1 MNRSYNN
8 LTPPLPEA
16 PLLPTIPEQIVQVGK
31 LAFER
36 RLSDIA
42 GGNIS
47 ARDGSQI
54 HITPTGAGQS
64 FLWQLDPQQILSAP
78 IASDEL
84 MQHPQHSKESIS
96 HLMVYRAFPEVG
108 AVIHA
113 HPFHVMVFCAA
124 LKPIPPLTLSAS
136 LFGEIGFLPDA
147 PLYSAEQGEHLLAY
161 FGSSVQH
168 RYLQRAAA
176 VLLPRHGIFIAA
188 RNLYTALD
196 TLERIDNSAYVNLAI
211 KNL

>member
-1 MNRSYNN
+1 M
-8 LTPPLPEA
+8 LTL
-16 PLLPTIPEQIVQVGK
+16 PEQIVQVGK

-47 ARDGSQI
+47 ARGGDTI
-54 HITPTGAGQS
+54 YITPTGAGQK
-64 FLWQLDPQQILSAP
+64 FLWELTPEQILSAP
-78 IASDEL
+78 IATDDL
-84 MQHPQHSKESIS
+84 MQQPEHSKESIS

-147 PLYSAEQGEHLLAY
+147 PLYSVEQGERLVTY
-161 FGSSVQH
+161 FAAQRH
-168 RYLQRAAA
+168 YLQRAAA

-188 RNLYTALD
+188 RDLYTALD
-196 TLERIDNSAYVNLAI
+196 TLERIDSSAYINLAVRA
-211 KNL
+211 L

>member
-1 MNRSYNN
+1 L
-8 LTPPLPEA
+8 LTL
-16 PLLPTIPEQIVQVGK
+16 PEQIVQVGR

-47 ARDGSQI
+47 ARGGEDI
-54 HITPTGAGQS
+54 YITPTAAGQK
-64 FLWQLDPQQILSAP
+64 FLWELTPDQILSAP
-78 IASDEL
+78 IASDDL
-84 MQHPQHSKESIS
+84 MQQPQHSKESIS

-147 PLYSAEQGEHLLAY
+147 PLYSAEQGACLLEY
-161 FGSSVQH
+161 FAAPAQR

-188 RNLYTALD
+188 RDLYTALD
-196 TLERIDNSAYVNLAI
+196 TLERIDSSAYINLAI
-211 KNL
+211 KSLQD

>member
-1 MNRSYNN
+1 M
-8 LTPPLPEA
+8 LTL
-16 PLLPTIPEQIVQVGK
+16 PEQIVQVGK

-47 ARDGSQI
+47 ARGGEDI
-54 HITPTGAGQS
+54 YITPTAAGQK
-64 FLWQLDPQQILSAP
+64 FLWELTPSQILCAP
-78 IASDEL
+78 IATDAL
-84 MQHPQHSKESIS
+84 MQQPQHSKESIS

-147 PLYSAEQGEHLLAY
+147 PLYSAEQGERLLEY
-161 FGSSVQH
+161 FAAPEQR

-188 RNLYTALD
+188 RDLYTALD
-196 TLERIDNSAYVNLAI
+196 TLERIDSSAYINLAVRA
-211 KNL
+211 L